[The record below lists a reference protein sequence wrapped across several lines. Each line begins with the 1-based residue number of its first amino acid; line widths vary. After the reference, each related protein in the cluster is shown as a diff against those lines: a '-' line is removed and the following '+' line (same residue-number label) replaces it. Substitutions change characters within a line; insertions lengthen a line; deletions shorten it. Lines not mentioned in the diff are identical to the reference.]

1 MKKQKGT
8 SQMKGQDKIQEKQ
21 LNEVEIGNIPEKEFR
36 IMIVKMIQDL
46 RKRMETKIEKM
57 QERFTK
63 DLQGLKNKQTEI
75 NNTLEG
81 INSKIT
87 EAEEWINDLEDRMVE
102 ITATEQKIEKRMK
115 RNEDSLR
122 DL

>member
-1 MKKQKGT
+1 MIKQKGM

-21 LNEVEIGNIPEKEFR
+21 LNEVEIGNIPEKQFR
-36 IMIVKMIQDL
+36 LIVKIIKNL
-46 RKRMETKIEKM
+46 GKRMETKIKKM
-57 QERFTK
+57 QERLTK
-63 DLQGLKNKQTEI
+63 GLEELKNKQTEI

-87 EAEEWINDLEDRMVE
+87 EAEERINDLEDRKVE
-102 ITATEQKIEKRMK
+102 ITTAEQKIEKRMK